1 MNYGFI
7 KDNNGNKIYINDNSI
22 YHEGKKLNDVI
33 NAKANTSDLINLIY
47 PVGSIYMSV
56 NNTSPAT
63 LFGGT
68 WEQIKGRFLI
78 GTGEV
83 EANTTNFWGELHE
96 NEVNCPPGERGGESR
111 HKLTQVDIP
120 NYSLGKIPD
129 IVPNTHTNW
138 NNGGVK
144 GTTVGNISS
153 NKRGVGV
160 NGNDLSSG
168 IQFGWEIFTNGGGVA
183 HNNMPP
189 YLAVFMWKRIA

>member
-33 NAKANTSDLINLIY
+33 NAKANSNDVYAKTDTSDLINLIY

-56 NNTSPAT
+56 NNTNPST

-78 GTGEV
+78 GTGGV
-83 EANTTNFWGELHE
+83 EANTTNFWGEIQE
-96 NEVNCPPGERGGESR
+96 NAVNCPPGERGGEPR
-111 HKLTQVDIP
+111 HKLTIDEIPPHYHNCKTYSGNNVD
-120 NYSLGKIPD
+120 GKQWSFKSI
-129 IVPNTHTNW
+129 
-138 NNGGVK
+138 NNSSEGGIGADNV
-144 GTTVGNISS
+144 
-153 NKRGVGV
+153 
-160 NGNDLSSG
+160 
-168 IQFGWEIFTNGGGVA
+168 GGGQP

-189 YLAVFMWKRIA
+189 YLAVFMWKRIS